1 MAAREPPEHARLR
14 RTLAA
19 ILKVDDSDAVTYYGD
34 PKVAALRAAGITG
47 WTDFISCSKQDIV
60 DLTVPDGVGG
70 HRPLPLMEKRKLTI
84 LLALYHK
91 ICGDAKK
98 LLSPL
103 GLTKKRY
110 DDFCMAEY

>member
-1 MAAREPPEHARLR
+1 MAAQEPPEHARLR
-14 RTLAA
+14 RTLAEM
-19 ILKVDDSDAVTYYGD
+19 LRVDDSLAVTYYAD

-47 WTDFISCSKQDIV
+47 WTDFISCSKQDIA

-70 HRPLPLMEKRKLTI
+70 HHPLPLMEKRKLTI

-103 GLTKKRY
+103 GLTKKWY
-110 DDFCMAEY
+110 DDFRMAEY